1 MAEDEET
8 GGVVGL
14 VFDVGSEFGQMVMLG
29 GGLTGNGGGL
39 RLGSGE
45 AGGFGVAG
53 HGNAGGVGQVAIE
66 PFVALGQRLGVG
78 IHLFRLPVSAG
89 LLQ

>member
-1 MAEDEET
+1 
-8 GGVVGL
+8 
-14 VFDVGSEFGQMVMLG
+14 MVMLG
-29 GGLTGNGGGL
+29 GGLAGNGSGL
-39 RLGSGE
+39 RLGGGE

-53 HGNAGGVGQVAIE
+53 HGNAGGVGQVAVE

-78 IHLFRLPVSAG
+78 IHFSRLPINTG